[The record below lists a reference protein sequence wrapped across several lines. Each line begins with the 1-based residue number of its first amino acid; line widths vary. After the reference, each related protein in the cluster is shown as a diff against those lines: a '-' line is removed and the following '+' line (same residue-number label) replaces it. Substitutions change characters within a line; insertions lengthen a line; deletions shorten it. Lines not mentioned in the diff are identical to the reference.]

1 MKSIQVNHLKSI
13 SLNNLSGGHMNKE
26 NGLLK
31 LETFLLWLLIG
42 EIAYTLFFSIIALF
56 ALPSDAIWSI
66 FYDHIRASVV
76 IPLML
81 VFLFNIGGALI
92 ALVSYLFKR
101 EELKEAILRPGILF
115 NWIIVAVFSVPYLI
129 LLLQM
134 SFDILNRVKFFKTYF

>member
-1 MKSIQVNHLKSI
+1 
-13 SLNNLSGGHMNKE
+13 MNKE